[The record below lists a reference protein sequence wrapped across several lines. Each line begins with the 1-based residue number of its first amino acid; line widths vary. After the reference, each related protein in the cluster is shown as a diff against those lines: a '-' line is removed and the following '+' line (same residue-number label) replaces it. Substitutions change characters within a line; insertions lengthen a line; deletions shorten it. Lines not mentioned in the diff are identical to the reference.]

1 VYILGER
8 GIQEELDLIGV
19 PWIGGE
25 SFADKKIELK
35 SGYAL
40 CHPVYEALSYAIH
53 PCDTRQL
60 SVQLSSCLAAHTFE
74 YVVGYVANLKALLA
88 CLGPLVQ

>member
-40 CHPVYEALSYAIH
+40 CHPH
-53 PCDTRQL
+53 PWHTRQL
-60 SVQLSSCLAAHTFE
+60 LVMRPEATSS
-74 YVVGYVANLKALLA
+74 
-88 CLGPLVQ
+88 